1 MSHSS
6 HFNKGSICVFIDG
19 NNLFNI
25 AQQMNIEID
34 YIKLLKNITNN
45 QKVLRVYFYGIV
57 DSNNDKQ
64 QGFYTWLK
72 HNGYRVITKSHSF
85 DANNSI
91 KKPTLDVDIA
101 VDIIRFSTKFD
112 TAILIACSTEL
123 LPAIQHV
130 SNNGCRLEYI
140 GLKHLFNHSVCE
152 FYDKLTDIYDIKSHI
167 EKQVVPVH
175 EKYNTLLSNSKKE
188 NN

>member
-6 HFNKGSICVFIDG
+6 HFNKGNICVFIDG

-45 QKVLRVYFYGIV
+45 QKVLKTYFYGIV

-72 HNGYRVITKSHSF
+72 HNGYKVITKMHSF
-85 DANNSI
+85 DNNI

-101 VDIIRFSTKFD
+101 VDIIRYANKYD
-112 TAILIACSTEL
+112 TGIIIAGSPDL

-130 SNNGCRLEYI
+130 STIGCRLEYI
-140 GLKHLFNHSVCE
+140 GLKHLFNSPMGDC
-152 FYDKLTDIYDIKSHI
+152 YDKLTDIYEIKSNI
-167 EKQVVPVH
+167 EKQIVPVH
-175 EKYNTLLSNSKKE
+175 EKYNALLSNSKKE
-188 NN
+188 T